1 MLKSS
6 GSTSSYTK
14 KGFSTKGL
22 QALRL
27 SLLISAISLVLK
39 ISGFAITHSTTA
51 LSDATESVVHLLAVI
66 FVYAGYII
74 SQKPA
79 DEKHPYG
86 HERVEFFS
94 VGIEGLVIVAAG
106 ITIIYQAI
114 NNALYGYSIAHIRE
128 GILFMG
134 AAGLLNFGLGY
145 YLLRIGRAEGNMIL
159 ISNGKHTLTDVW
171 TTGSVLV
178 TLTIIE
184 FTQWLWLDSVIS
196 IALAF
201 YIGYEG
207 YRLAHYSISGLMD
220 SKDAD
225 KDRLIKK
232 VLNEGLPENA
242 ISCHNLR
249 HRTTGNTT
257 WIEFHVLFND
267 GISLQEAHHEATIL
281 ERKIMNA
288 LTGDV
293 VVTIDLEP
301 RESHEE
307 DHELLKG
314 INEKRSLEDF
324 S

>member
-1 MLKSS
+1 
-6 GSTSSYTK
+6 
-14 KGFSTKGL
+14 
-22 QALRL
+22 
-27 SLLISAISLVLK
+27 
-39 ISGFAITHSTTA
+39 
-51 LSDATESVVHLLAVI
+51 
-66 FVYAGYII
+66 
-74 SQKPA
+74 
-79 DEKHPYG
+79 
-86 HERVEFFS
+86 
-94 VGIEGLVIVAAG
+94 
-106 ITIIYQAI
+106 
-114 NNALYGYSIAHIRE
+114 
-128 GILFMG
+128 MG

-145 YLLRIGRAEGNMIL
+145 YLLRVGRAEGNMIL

-178 TLTIIE
+178 TLAIIE

-220 SKDAD
+220 SKDTH
-225 KDRLIKK
+225 KDQAIKQ
-232 VLNEGLPENA
+232 VLKEELPENA

-281 ERKIMNA
+281 ERKIMNV
-288 LTGDV
+288 LPGDA
-293 VVTIDLEP
+293 VVTIHLEP

-307 DHELLKG
+307 DHQLLKG